1 MRHRRL
7 RIPQQIPI
15 EKMTTVNDEKT
26 AEEEEDLA
34 EDTLLSHLV
43 ELRSRLLKVAAAV
56 IIVFVALLPFSK
68 RIFEIVSAPLVEVL
82 PGGQMIATE
91 VASPLLTPFKLTFF
105 VALFIAMPVVL
116 HQVWAFVAPGLYK
129 KEKRFAFPLLG
140 SSILLFYAGVAFAYF
155 VVFPLI
161 FTFMTAV
168 APDGVEVMTDISSY
182 LSFITMIVLAFGLAF
197 EVPIATVLMVWTG
210 LTSTE
215 KLAKARPYVFLG
227 AFIVGMFLT
236 PPDVISQT
244 LLAVPVYLL
253 YELGIVMSRFFTPR
267 RAKDKDDPVAADEPK

>member
-1 MRHRRL
+1 
-7 RIPQQIPI
+7 
-15 EKMTTVNDEKT
+15 MTTVNDEKT

-68 RIFEIVSAPLVEVL
+68 RIFEVVSAPLVKVL

-105 VALFIAMPVVL
+105 VALFVAMPIVL
-116 HQVWAFVAPGLYK
+116 HQVWSFVAPGLYK
-129 KEKRFAFPLLG
+129 KERRFAFPLLG

-168 APDGVEVMTDISSY
+168 APAGVEVMTDISSY

-210 LTSTE
+210 LTSTK

-236 PPDVISQT
+236 PPDIISQT

-253 YELGIVMSRFFTPR
+253 YELGIIMSRLFTPR
-267 RAKDKDDPVAADEPK
+267 RKESEDDAVTADS